1 MKKWI
6 SVFLCMVLMVT
17 TLIGCGNSE
26 SGTASPAASK
36 TNSGADDKATEQSP
50 DSGVAKESSDTG
62 NGSLADDDDEDIA
75 KIILAF
81 YGSNNLSDSAT
92 VAEAI
97 NEITI
102 PAIHTEVELMP
113 VEMGAWS
120 QQLSLMIAGDEELDL
135 APTFFFGPGTFDAM
149 YAQNQLMELND
160 LLDEYGQD
168 ILETLPED
176 YLKAT
181 TYDGGIYAIPVN
193 ADKVSNLYLNM
204 RKDILEEIG
213 MVEKAENIKSMSD
226 VEEILAAVKDQTD
239 LIPLAASSHAI
250 IHFSNL
256 LVDDKFED
264 AVAFDKLVGD
274 YVVTLS
280 TDPTKVV
287 NLYETEE
294 FKSSVAII
302 EDWFNKGYIHP
313 DAATTDEDSNRY
325 VISGKCFGYFSVGEN
340 ATAYTGGG
348 EFPFEMLKVTL
359 ASTPIATANLNTI
372 TWTIPVT
379 SREPEAAMKFLNMMY
394 SNKEIVDLLNY
405 GIRDVHYV
413 VDAEGHY
420 NYPEG
425 VDFSNTTYYPNM
437 TWLFGNQYLAGPWGA
452 DPLDIREQSKRINE
466 NAKLSPILGFV
477 ADASEYS
484 TVIAGLTSATSEF
497 VDQIKCGVNSL
508 ENVDAMVGKMKSAGI
523 DDLVAGVQDQ
533 LDTWLKDNK

>member
-6 SVFLCMVLMVT
+6 GILLCLVLVVT
-17 TLIGCGNSE
+17 TLAACGNAETSTTSPKASE
-26 SGTASPAASK
+26 
-36 TNSGADDKATEQSP
+36 ADGSTSDKAT
-50 DSGVAKESSDTG
+50 KESTGSGDVSDSDTI
-62 NGSLADDDDEDIA
+62 SDQLDDDEDIA
-75 KIILAF
+75 KIVLAF
-81 YGSNNLSDSAT
+81 YGANNLSDSAT

-120 QQLSLMIAGDEELDL
+120 QQLSLMIAGDEALDL

-149 YAQNQLMELND
+149 YSQGQLMELNE
-160 LLDEYGQD
+160 LLEKYGQD
-168 ILETLPED
+168 ILKTLPED
-176 YLKAT
+176 YMKAT

-204 RKDILEEIG
+204 RKDTLEEIG
-213 MVEKAENIKSMSD
+213 MLEKAQNIKSMSD
-226 VEEILAAVKDQTD
+226 VEEILAAVKANTD
-239 LIPLAASSHAI
+239 LIPLAASSHAV
-250 IHFSNL
+250 IHFSTL
-256 LVDDKFED
+256 LVED
-264 AVAFDKLVGD
+264 AFADAVFFDKLVGD

-287 NLYETEE
+287 NLYETEA
-294 FKSSVAII
+294 FKSSVAVI

-313 DAATTDEDSNRY
+313 DAATTDEDSNRF
-325 VISGKCFGYFSVGEN
+325 VISGKCFGYFSAGEN
-340 ATAYTGGG
+340 ATAYMG
-348 EFPFEMLKVTL
+348 EGEIPYDMLKVTL
-359 ASTPIATANLNTI
+359 ASTPIATSNLNTI

-405 GIRDVHYV
+405 GVRDVHYV

-420 NYPEG
+420 NYPDG

-452 DPLDIREQSKRINE
+452 DPLDIREQSKKIND
-466 NAKLSPILGFV
+466 NAQFWRGNLCGSVHHQFKACFIL
-477 ADASEYS
+477 
-484 TVIAGLTSATSEF
+484 
-497 VDQIKCGVNSL
+497 CG
-508 ENVDAMVGKMKSAGI
+508 ARQGHGP
-523 DDLVAGVQDQ
+523 G
-533 LDTWLKDNK
+533 